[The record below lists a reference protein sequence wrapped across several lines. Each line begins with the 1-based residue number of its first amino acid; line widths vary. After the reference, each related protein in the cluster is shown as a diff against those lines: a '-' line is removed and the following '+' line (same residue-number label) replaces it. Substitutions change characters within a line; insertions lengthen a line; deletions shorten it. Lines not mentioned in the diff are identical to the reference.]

1 MQCRSAAFLRG
12 QDRAPGGREAAVATV
27 VIMPKLGLTMTEGR
41 VGKWLKQPGE
51 PVRQGEPLLEVE
63 TEKITIEVEAPESGV
78 LKHVLAREGA
88 ILPVAAPV
96 AVVAAPDEEVDLS
109 LVGSGIPVVAG
120 PAPAQVAGSPGPAS
134 APATPTGGVQVLA
147 TPAARKLAREHGIDL
162 ARVRGTGPGGRVTYE
177 DVERAIAQREEVA
190 AFPRG
195 EPVTFYSDGL
205 RLAGELFLPPGEA
218 GAARLPGVV
227 LCTGIQ
233 GLKELGMPLLAQVL
247 ADAGFAALTFD
258 YRGFGGSE
266 GARWRPLP
274 HEQVRDVRA
283 AITYLSQHPLVD
295 GQRVGL
301 LGLSLGGAHALVAAA
316 EDERVRCVVALEPVT
331 DGRRW
336 LRSLRSEW
344 EWRVFLEEL
353 AQDCAARVL
362 KGNSRRV
369 SIYEIMPPDPETRTI
384 LQEVGR
390 QFPELDVHPEFPL
403 ESAEAFVEY
412 RPEAVVD
419 RIAPRPVLLLHGEVD
434 VLVSP
439 EESISAAA
447 RAGEPKRLVLLPGMG
462 HLNWLNRQHPVFAR
476 VIAEVGGWFEQHLAA
491 S

>member
-1 MQCRSAAFLRG
+1 M
-12 QDRAPGGREAAVATV
+12 ATV
-27 VIMPKLGLTMTEGR
+27 VVMPKLGLTMTEGR

-51 PVRQGEPLLEVE
+51 PVRQGEPILEVE

-78 LKHVLAREGA
+78 LKHVLAPEGA
-88 ILPVAAPV
+88 TLPVAAPV

-109 LVGSGIPVVAG
+109 LVASGAPVAAG
-120 PAPAQVAGSPGPAS
+120 PAPAEVTAAPAS
-134 APATPTGGVQVLA
+134 ASATATLAAGAQVLA

-162 ARVRGTGPGGRVTYE
+162 GRVHGTGPGGRVTYE
-177 DVERAIAQREEVA
+177 DVERAIAQRGEAV

-195 EPVTFYSDGL
+195 EPAIFYSDGL
-205 RLAGELFLPPGEA
+205 RLAGEIFLPRGEV
-218 GAARLPGVV
+218 GTARLPGVV

-233 GLKELGMPLLAQVL
+233 GIKELGMPLLAQAL
-247 ADAGFAALTFD
+247 AEAGFAALTFD
-258 YRGFGGSE
+258 YRGFGSSE

-274 HEQVRDVRA
+274 YEQVRDVRA
-283 AITYLSQHPLVD
+283 AITYLSRHPLVD

-301 LGLSLGGAHALVAAA
+301 LGMSFGGAHALVAAA
-316 EDERVRCVVALEPVT
+316 EDERARCVVALEPVT

-353 AQDCAARVL
+353 AHDRAERVVH
-362 KGNSRRV
+362 GTSRRV
-369 SIYEIMPPDPETRTI
+369 SLYEIMPPDPESRTL
-384 LQEVGR
+384 LQEVAR

-403 ESAEAFVEY
+403 ESAEAFAEY
-412 RPEAVVD
+412 RPEAAVD

-447 RAGEPKRLVLLPGMG
+447 RASEPKRLVLLPGMG
-462 HLNWLNRQHPVFAR
+462 HLNWLNPQHPVFAR
-476 VIAEVGGWFEQHLAA
+476 VIAEVVGWFEQHLAA

>member
-1 MQCRSAAFLRG
+1 M
-12 QDRAPGGREAAVATV
+12 ATV
-27 VIMPKLGLTMTEGR
+27 VVMPKLGLTMTEGR

-63 TEKITIEVEAPESGV
+63 TEKITIEVEAPEAGV
-78 LKHVLAREGA
+78 LKHVLAPEGA
-88 ILPVAAPV
+88 TLPVAAPV

-109 LVGSGIPVVAG
+109 LVASGTPVAAG
-120 PAPAQVAGSPGPAS
+120 PVTAEIAAAPAPALDTSTPAGGA
-134 APATPTGGVQVLA
+134 QVLA

-162 ARVRGTGPGGRVTYE
+162 GRVRGTGPGGRITYE
-177 DVERAIAQREEVA
+177 DVERAIAHRGEA
-190 AFPRG
+190 GAFPRG
-195 EPVTFYSDGL
+195 EPVTFYSDGS
-205 RLAGELFLPPGEA
+205 RLAGELFLPGGAA
-218 GAARLPGVV
+218 GATRLPGVV

-233 GLKELGMPLLAQVL
+233 GVKELAMPLLAQAL

-266 GARWRPLP
+266 GPRWRPLP
-274 HEQVRDVRA
+274 HEQVRDARA
-283 AITYLSQHPLVD
+283 ALTYLCQHPRVD
-295 GQRVGL
+295 ANRVGL
-301 LGLSLGGAHALVAAA
+301 LGMSLGGAHALVAAA
-316 EDERVRCVVALEPVT
+316 EDERARCVVALEPVT

-353 AQDCAARVL
+353 AQDRAARTL
-362 KGNSRRV
+362 TGNSRRV
-369 SIYEIMPPDPETRTI
+369 SIYEIMPPDPESRTI
-384 LQEVGR
+384 LQEVAR
-390 QFPELDVHPEFPL
+390 QFSELDVHPEFPL
-403 ESAEAFVEY
+403 DSAEALIEY

-419 RIAPRPVLLLHGEVD
+419 RIAPRAVLFLHGEVD

-439 EESISAAA
+439 EESKLAAA

-462 HLNWLNRQHPVFAR
+462 HLNWLNPQHPVFSR
-476 VIAEVGGWFEQHLAA
+476 VVSEVTAWLEQYLAA